1 MDGYCLITRLVEKP
15 NICLY
20 YKEVEEN
27 GCAPSA
33 LEVVVALSP
42 ADALIMDKGT
52 AELLCNLLNE
62 DKAILLA
69 HGYAAFEIDPQRIA
83 KKD

>member
-69 HGYAAFEIDPQRIA
+69 HGYAAFEIEPQRIA
-83 KKD
+83 P

>member
-1 MDGYCLITRLVEKP
+1 MDGYCLITRLVEEP

-20 YKEVEEN
+20 YKGVEEN
-27 GCAPSA
+27 GCVPSA

-42 ADALIMDKGT
+42 ADALIMDRGT
-52 AELLCNLLNE
+52 AELLCNQLNK

-69 HGYAAFEIDPQRIA
+69 NGYTAFEIEPQRIA
-83 KKD
+83 P

>member
-1 MDGYCLITRLVEKP
+1 MDGYCLITRLVEEP

-20 YKEVEEN
+20 YKGVEEN

-33 LEVVVALSP
+33 LEVVVALSS
-42 ADALIMDKGT
+42 ADALIMDRGT
-52 AELLCNLLNE
+52 AELLCNQLNK

-69 HGYAAFEIDPQRIA
+69 NGYTAFEIEPQRIA
-83 KKD
+83 P